1 MGTKPMVTKVVSY
14 NPTHRESHSSFYEG
28 YHGDYDFS
36 HLSVKCYSFRR
47 TVSKGYLLGYMVFSL
62 NTSFKAGLS
71 TKYLNLPISNKQ
83 KRVDTE
89 NDNWA
94 TRNRRPR
101 RLFEEIKKNAKMLEL
116 T

>member
-1 MGTKPMVTKVVSY
+1 MC
-14 NPTHRESHSSFYEG
+14 SS
-28 YHGDYDFS
+28 DLIS
-36 HLSVKCYSFRR
+36 I
-47 TVSKGYLLGYMVFSL
+47 
-62 NTSFKAGLS
+62 KAGLS